1 MIYYIKNIFNVH
13 NFIKKIYSQRIKIF
27 FKFRANLNSIIHY
40 ESINYFLSND
50 SLMNKIRLLL
60 LCQNKF

>member
-1 MIYYIKNIFNVH
+1 MH
-13 NFIKKIYSQRIKIF
+13 NFIKKK
-27 FKFRANLNSIIHY
+27 NLNSIIHD

-50 SLMNKIRLLL
+50 SLMNKIGPLL

>member
-1 MIYYIKNIFNVH
+1 MH
-13 NFIKKIYSQRIKIF
+13 NFIKKINLQRIHIF

-40 ESINYFLSND
+40 ESINYFFSND
-50 SLMNKIRLLL
+50 SLINKIALLL

>member
-1 MIYYIKNIFNVH
+1 MY
-13 NFIKKIYSQRIKIF
+13 NFIIKKKFTKNKYF
-27 FKFRANLNSIIHY
+27 FKFRANLNFIIHY

-50 SLMNKIRLLL
+50 SLMNKIGLLL